1 MNGPVRSYKLGVPM
15 DWQAFIAMPEEYQKL
30 YLQMLGKNYGVS
42 IDNLVALFHI
52 NIKVLYKHLQEHN
65 LAKALDDGRRDG
77 NVKFNSSTWNKFC
90 YGDDKDDAADND
102 ATTAGKDA
110 EETTKATDDFSE
122 ATDGTE
128 DAPALPKRE
137 IIAGLNHIA
146 EVSDI
151 SASRMATL
159 TGVTQ
164 SIYFNYIHNRA
175 VAPIRAYTIV
185 KNYLVMRSLS
195 SKEIVEM
202 SSVRK
207 DAATAYA
214 EMLAKKKKK
223 QAETPKSIIEKP
235 LQRFSKEKEA
245 RQAKLNERQFFIQ
258 AIDDMCKRLNIHFGD
273 VGSIL
278 GVDFQSIVDYV
289 NGREVSKRM
298 ERKIVEGL
306 KQLDGTVKEDA
317 TAFIYH
323 LHPVP
328 NVKQP
333 IPDRI
338 IQPAAQKPA
347 AEVPDTSEKTEP
359 ATAQTPAPAGQSM
372 ELPLSGNLETVISAL
387 TAIYGKE
394 PNKVITIKVQL

>member
-65 LAKALDDGRRDG
+65 LTRALDDGRRDG
-77 NVKFNSSTWNKFC
+77 GAKFDTSVWNKFC
-90 YGDDKDDAADND
+90 YEDEEENVTDNEPATAAENAGENAEAEDDSPEEADDQ
-102 ATTAGKDA
+102 G
-110 EETTKATDDFSE
+110 
-122 ATDGTE
+122 
-128 DAPALPKRE
+128 DAPALPKSE
-137 IIAGLNHIA
+137 IIAGLNRI
-146 EVSDI
+146 EDVSGI
-151 SASRMATL
+151 SITRMATL
-159 TGVTQ
+159 AGVTQ
-164 SIYFNYIHNRA
+164 CIYCNYIYNRA
-175 VAPIRAYTIV
+175 VAPIHADTIV
-185 KNYLVMRSLS
+185 KNYLVMRPLS
-195 SKEIVEM
+195 SQELVEM
-202 SSVRK
+202 SNTRK
-207 DAATAYA
+207 DAITAYA
-214 EMLAKKKKK
+214 ELIAEKKKK
-223 QAETPKSIIEKP
+223 QVEPPKAAIEKP
-235 LQRFSKEKEA
+235 MQRVSKEKEA

-317 TAFIYH
+317 TAFIYP
-323 LHPVP
+323 LHPTP

-338 IQPAAQKPA
+338 IQSAAQKPA
-347 AEVPDTSEKTEP
+347 TEP
-359 ATAQTPAPAGQSM
+359 ADTAKKDEPSAAPTGQSM